1 MAFSVNGATGSI
13 WTREA
18 IICAIQRWVI
28 EYGEPP
34 TSKVWNGPRRPA
46 GYPSV
51 PTVKERFGS
60 WNAAIEAAGYRPRPR
75 GVLGHLDPEWTIERF
90 ANAGRSR

>member
-34 TSKVWNGPRRPA
+34 TSKVW
-46 GYPSV
+46 
-51 PTVKERFGS
+51 
-60 WNAAIEAAGYRPRPR
+60 AAGYRPRPR